1 MELDQIRRMRVIDN
15 MKRVEKERLRKA
27 HQTLVSTQ
35 DMHAE
40 TMRDRLEIH
49 LSNEKSELRNHE

>member
-1 MELDQIRRMRVIDN
+1 MRVIDN

-27 HQTLVSTQ
+27 HQTLISTQ